1 MKNLAGPGNK
11 INVVS
16 LLASV
21 KIMWTELF
29 KHETSVSLVYI
40 CLDKTC
46 VLRYTG
52 YTPNLVPRPC
62 LAFRH
67 FQYSKAMKSWAGP
80 GYEASILLQFHKFF
94 TSIVL
99 LLTSVEK
106 KT

>member
-46 VLRYTG
+46 VIRYTG
-52 YTPNLVPRPC
+52 YTPSLVPRPC
-62 LAFRH
+62 LAFCH
-67 FQYSKAMKSWAGP
+67 FQYSKAMKS
-80 GYEASILLQFHKFF
+80 
-94 TSIVL
+94 
-99 LLTSVEK
+99 
-106 KT
+106 